1 MKSTMVSFVMLMR
14 QLLNPTYQW
23 ELVAR
28 RASLV
33 IRELKTFTHQL
44 PGREE
49 LEVESIPNSQ

>member
-1 MKSTMVSFVMLMR
+1 MVSFVMLMR

-33 IRELKTFTHQL
+33 IRELKTFSSTHQL